1 MNIKKI
7 SRILF
12 ISVILIMLLASCMR
26 VVYATSFSDLNEIDK
41 KIQEKNNEIKEVKK
55 EMSDAMTQISKITS
69 EITIYENEIDDL
81 DEQIQG
87 LESQIALKES
97 EIEIEEEKFKT
108 QYELLKKRI
117 VALYEMGDVG
127 YLDIL
132 LSSGSLYELLS
143 NYYLISEITENDG
156 ILLEKIETAKQQIVD
171 QKEYIESAKIELNTN
186 KENME
191 SKKKSLAASKNTKQ
205 SLVANLNEEESA
217 LQAELEEFEKDK
229 KAIQAELAKKAK
241 NSVATV
247 SPGGYICPLSG
258 RSKANI
264 TTGYGSY
271 SWGGTHTGV
280 DFAIAGGTPVL
291 AVKAGT
297 VVISTAL
304 RYANGNYKSYGE
316 YIVIDHH
323 DGTMTLYGHMAPG
336 SRLVGEGAVVSQ
348 GQQIGSVG
356 TTGNSTGYHLHFEV
370 RINGRPVNP
379 TSYLP

>member
-12 ISVILIMLLASCMR
+12 ISIILIMLLASCMR

-143 NYYLISEITENDG
+143 NYYLIWPDNINIRVCSEI
-156 ILLEKIETAKQQIVD
+156 IHQLLSD
-171 QKEYIESAKIELNTN
+171 
-186 KENME
+186 
-191 SKKKSLAASKNTKQ
+191 
-205 SLVANLNEEESA
+205 
-217 LQAELEEFEKDK
+217 
-229 KAIQAELAKKAK
+229 
-241 NSVATV
+241 
-247 SPGGYICPLSG
+247 
-258 RSKANI
+258 RNI
-264 TTGYGSY
+264 
-271 SWGGTHTGV
+271 
-280 DFAIAGGTPVL
+280 
-291 AVKAGT
+291 
-297 VVISTAL
+297 
-304 RYANGNYKSYGE
+304 
-316 YIVIDHH
+316 
-323 DGTMTLYGHMAPG
+323 
-336 SRLVGEGAVVSQ
+336 
-348 GQQIGSVG
+348 
-356 TTGNSTGYHLHFEV
+356 
-370 RINGRPVNP
+370 
-379 TSYLP
+379 